1 MNKTFEVIRFEIMRS
16 VKKPSFWAAA
26 ILIPVL
32 FGFYIFIAAMSG
44 YSAGEAL
51 DAAADTSE
59 MKLGLH
65 DGKKFIK
72 NTKFINANGDEQEF
86 KVYES
91 TQSGIDAV
99 QNKEIDIFYD
109 IPADFDEKPT
119 VNIYAKPDQVTLF
132 DNYTQPIATI
142 LQSHAVA
149 EVSPINYAII
159 TNAIN
164 YETTS
169 YDSEDNHIIET
180 NEIVGKLSGPIIAL
194 VLFYILIVV
203 LGNRLVVAMTE
214 EKENRISELMLT
226 SINPRNLIVGK
237 IISMMIIGFIQLIVL
252 VVPVLLLYKV
262 GLNYDVIPNFIQE
275 GLNALS
281 IAQYVIL
288 LLASYFLY
296 TAGCIIIGTMTPT
309 AKDASSFSSIFI
321 IMVILPIF
329 FLGSFT
335 GKENQVM
342 MYFLTYF
349 PPSAPI
355 AIMLRAIM
363 GSLADWEFW
372 VGLIDITISGALLAK
387 LATYIFC
394 RNAIEFTAKIN
405 LKRLLGSPRKSWKD

>member
-1 MNKTFEVIRFEIMRS
+1 MSKTLEVIRFEIMRS
-16 VKKPSFWAAA
+16 IKKPSFWAAA

-44 YSAGEAL
+44 YSAGEAFE
-51 DAAADTSE
+51 AAADTSE

-65 DGKKFIK
+65 DGKEFIK

-86 KVYES
+86 KIYE
-91 TQSGIDAV
+91 TTDAGISAV

-109 IPADFDEKPT
+109 IPSNFDEKPT
-119 VNIYAKPDQVTLF
+119 VNIYAKPDQTTLF
-132 DNYTQPIATI
+132 DNYTLPIATL
-142 LQSHAVA
+142 LQSHAIA

-159 TNAIN
+159 TNAID

-169 YDSEDNHIIET
+169 YDAEDNHVVEASEIIG
-180 NEIVGKLSGPIIAL
+180 NMSGPIIAL

-237 IISMMIIGFIQLIVL
+237 IISMMIIGFIQLFVL
-252 VVPVLLLYKV
+252 VVPVFLLYKV

-281 IAQYVIL
+281 IAQYALL

-296 TAGCIIIGTMTPT
+296 TAGCIIIGTLTPT

-335 GKENQVM
+335 GKDNQAM

-363 GSLADWEFW
+363 GSLAEWEFW
-372 VGLIDITISGALLAK
+372 VGLVDITISGALLAK

-405 LKRLLGSPRKSWKD
+405 FKKLLGSPRKLWKN